1 MKKAKAGSRPRC
13 SFCKRQQTAK
23 RQVVAGP
30 NDVFICKECVDLYKA
45 ALTKNASTTGD
56 ISV

>member
-1 MKKAKAGSRPRC
+1 LKKAKAGARPRC

-30 NDVFICKECVDLYKA
+30 NNVFICKECVDLYKA
-45 ALTKNASTTGD
+45 AMTNDAGTTGGL
-56 ISV
+56 SL